1 MISSAFVA
9 SKKAPSARKATKQR
23 SPGPDLKSVPN
34 EGVSPCECEHMSMV
48 TSTTV
53 HMYVDTASGK
63 DTIKGKPR
71 LSDSKKTTSTSKAP
85 SGQQVAAGCWLQP
98 FGF

>member
-1 MISSAFVA
+1 MISGAFVA
-9 SKKAPSARKATKQR
+9 SKKAPPARKAAKPR
-23 SPGPDLKSVPN
+23 SPGPDLKSIPN
-34 EGVSPCECEHMSMV
+34 EGVSSYEYEHMSMA
-48 TSTTV
+48 TSATV
-53 HMYVDTASGK
+53 HMYADTASGE

-85 SGQQVAAGCWLQP
+85 SGQQVAADCWLQP